1 MGQDNDREAKR
12 HDLETKTMI
21 GTVPPRGLTSSPSSP
36 SSPSSTMPPRTAHHP
51 RPRSGEMPATLMVP
65 PGSDGIVGQVLGN
78 YTVRRKLAEGGMG
91 VVYEGEHRQLG
102 RLGAIKVL
110 KLELCGSEDMVERF
124 RHEALAVSAIRH
136 ENIVEVFD
144 FGRDREGRVFF
155 VMEYLDGEPLSA
167 RIARGAL
174 GWGEAFPVLEQT

>member
-1 MGQDNDREAKR
+1 HA
-12 HDLETKTMI
+12 
-21 GTVPPRGLTSSPSSP
+21 PPRPTVRSHPTG
-36 SSPSSTMPPRTAHHP
+36 TAHP
-51 RPRSGEMPATLMVP
+51 RPRSAEMPATLMVP
-65 PGSDGIVGQVLGN
+65 PGSDAIVGQVLGN

-144 FGRDREGRVFF
+144 FGRDCEGRVFF
-155 VMEYLDGEPLSA
+155 VME
-167 RIARGAL
+167 
-174 GWGEAFPVLEQT
+174 